1 MVPNGP
7 ILLQDA
13 VGLTLCSKRTET
25 PWEEGSAMTDAGE
38 ATILVTGATDGLGR
52 RLAQVLAAMGAA
64 VLVHGRSQE
73 RLEAT
78 LEELGS

>member
-1 MVPNGP
+1 MR
-7 ILLQDA
+7 DA
-13 VGLTLCSKRTET
+13 
-25 PWEEGSAMTDAGE
+25 AQ